1 MKIQYKY
8 ALLVTWMIV
17 IFLFSSQVAHTSS
30 AQSAV
35 FVGVLEAL
43 HVSLPE
49 QVLTFLTRKA
59 AHTFIYF
66 VLGILMFNVIRSYD
80 ISARRAIW
88 MSIVFVCGY
97 ACTDEFHQIFVSGRS
112 PEVTDVLIDTCGGAS
127 GVTAY
132 YIALKMRIRFARS
145 STQSTVE

>member
-8 ALLVTWMIV
+8 VLLFTWMLV
-17 IFLFSSQVAHTSS
+17 IFLFSNQVSHTSS

-35 FVGVLEAL
+35 FVGFLESL

-66 VLGILMFNVIRSYD
+66 VLGILMFNVVRSYD
-80 ISARRAIW
+80 ISTRRAIW

-112 PEVTDVLIDTCGGAS
+112 PEITDVMIDTCGGAL
-127 GVTAY
+127 GMTTY
-132 YIALKMRIRFARS
+132 YAVSKLLRS
-145 STQSTVE
+145 APDSAQSVVE

>member
-8 ALLVTWMIV
+8 ALLLAWMIV
-17 IFLFSSQVAHTSS
+17 IFLFSNQVSHTSS

-35 FVGVLEAL
+35 FVGFLESL

-66 VLGILMFNVIRSYD
+66 VLGILMFNVVRSYN
-80 ISARRAIW
+80 ISTRRALW
-88 MSIVFVCGY
+88 MSIIFVCGY

-112 PEVTDVLIDTCGGAS
+112 PEITDVMIDTCGGAL
-127 GVTAY
+127 GVAAY
-132 YIALKMRIRFARS
+132 YAMSKLRIRSARNS
-145 STQSTVE
+145 AQPVVE

>member
-1 MKIQYKY
+1 MF
-8 ALLVTWMIV
+8 V
-17 IFLFSSQVAHTSS
+17 IFLFSSQVSHTSS

-35 FVGVLEAL
+35 FVGALEAL

-66 VLGILMFNVIRSYD
+66 VLGLLMFNVVRSYN
-80 ISARRAIW
+80 ISTRRAIW
-88 MSIVFVCGY
+88 MSIIFVCGY

-112 PEVTDVLIDTCGGAS
+112 PEITDVMIDTCGGTLGIA
-127 GVTAY
+127 AY
-132 YIALKMRIRFARS
+132 YAVLKLRIRSVRNSA
-145 STQSTVE
+145 QPIVE

>member
-1 MKIQYKY
+1 MKLQYKY
-8 ALLVTWMIV
+8 ALLFAWMIV
-17 IFLFSSQVAHTSS
+17 IFLFSNQVSHTSS

-35 FVGVLEAL
+35 FVGFLESL

-49 QVLTFLTRKA
+49 QLLTFLTRKA

-66 VLGILMFNVIRSYD
+66 TLGILMFNVVRSYN
-80 ISARRAIW
+80 ISTRRAIW

-112 PEVTDVLIDTCGGAS
+112 SEITDVMIDTSGGTLGIA
-127 GVTAY
+127 AY
-132 YIALKMRIRFARS
+132 YAVSKLRIRSAPDS
-145 STQSTVE
+145 AQPVVE